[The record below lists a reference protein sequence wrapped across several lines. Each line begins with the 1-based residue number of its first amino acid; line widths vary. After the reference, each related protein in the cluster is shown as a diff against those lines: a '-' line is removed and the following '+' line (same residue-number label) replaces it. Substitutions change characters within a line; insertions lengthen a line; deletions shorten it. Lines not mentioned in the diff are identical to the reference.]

1 VKAAWPRVRAN
12 LMRWQRGSG
21 PAGTALRI
29 SLFLAAWMDGQTQRQ
44 SPRAPGGTHNYLM
57 KGKLIGGLV
66 AGPA

>member
-1 VKAAWPRVRAN
+1 
-12 LMRWQRGSG
+12 
-21 PAGTALRI
+21 
-29 SLFLAAWMDGQTQRQ
+29 MDGQTQRQ